1 MAPEYFEAS
10 IVEDSLQISRQEK
23 QTLLSAVRISSIILG
38 PVIMIMTYLFVLDC
52 TRPFEVNFFTDA
64 IADAMA
70 AVLPNRGVCLEYTQL
85 PC

>member
-23 QTLLSAVRISSIILG
+23 QTLLSAVRISSILLG
-38 PVIMIMTYLFVLDC
+38 TVIMIMTCFFLDC